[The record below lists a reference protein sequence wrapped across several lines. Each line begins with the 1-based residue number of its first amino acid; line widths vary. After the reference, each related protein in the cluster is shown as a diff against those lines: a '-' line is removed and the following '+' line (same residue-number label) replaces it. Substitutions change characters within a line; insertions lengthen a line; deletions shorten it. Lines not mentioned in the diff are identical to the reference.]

1 LIIDANQ
8 LSNNQ
13 QPTFQQPTTN
23 FPTFQLSNNQ
33 QQTTVNFDYDLVI
46 IGGSVAGVYAAKTAA
61 QLKARVA
68 LVQPL
73 QETGFLQQEV
83 CRFQGQRFSLSSEL
97 SFYDLP
103 VGEPYSPAILAS
115 LGIDVI
121 IGEGQFCPKPRLAF
135 EVKDRLLRS
144 RSYLL
149 APAAIPAI
157 PNYIEGLNRAKVEQL
172 NQEVLA
178 NCIDLNPLKNTDN
191 SPKHLIVIGGIP
203 QGIEIAHSFARIGY
217 LVTIIV
223 SSDRLLTEEDAE
235 AAFLIQCQLEAD
247 GIRLLTNT
255 SVSQIK
261 QINDK
266 IWVQAGDKALEADQV
281 YLATGNQPNLE
292 SLNLDRV
299 GVETVNHD
307 SLYEELILNKKL
319 QTTRFSIYSCSHL
332 SQKYGWTNLAIHEAN
347 IAIKNALFWPIYS
360 IKYHHIPWA
369 IFTYP
374 QFARVGLTEAQA
386 TEKYGKDIQVF
397 RHYFKNIT
405 AAQLSGETTGICKVI
420 TRRNGQL
427 LGVHLVG
434 NRASELIHSWA
445 LAMQNKLKIGAIA
458 SLPHIFPSLSEINS
472 QTAQLWQY
480 HQRIRPWE
488 NLLEGFFNWRR
499 G

>member
-1 LIIDANQ
+1 MRKLLQTVNRHQLANK
-8 LSNNQ
+8 
-13 QPTFQQPTTN
+13 QPTC
-23 FPTFQLSNNQ
+23 

-61 QLKARVA
+61 KLKARVA

-73 QETGFLQQEV
+73 STNSIEQEI
-83 CRFQGQRFSLSSEL
+83 CRFHRQQFSFSPEL

-103 VGEPYSPAILAS
+103 VGEPYSPGILAS

-121 IGEGQFCPKPRLAF
+121 SGEGQFCPKPRLAF
-135 EVKDRLLRS
+135 EVNHRLLRA

-157 PNYIEGLNRAKVEQL
+157 TNYIEGLNRAKAKQL
-172 NQEVLA
+172 NQQFIASFSDFNL
-178 NCIDLNPLKNTDN
+178 
-191 SPKHLIVIGGIP
+191 PKKSDKLSRHLIVIGGSP
-203 QGIEIAHSFARIGY
+203 QGIEVAQSVAKLGG

-223 SSDRLLTEEDAE
+223 NSDRLLTEEDAE

-261 QINDK
+261 RINDK

-299 GVETVNHD
+299 GVETIKHD
-307 SLYEELILNKKL
+307 SLYEELILNQKL
-319 QTTRFSIYSCSHL
+319 QTTRSSIYSCSYL
-332 SQKYGWTNLAIHEAN
+332 SQKYAWTNLAIHEAN
-347 IAIKNALFWPIYS
+347 IAVKNALFLPIYQV
-360 IKYHHIPWA
+360 KYEQIPSA
-369 IFTYP
+369 IFTHP

-386 TEKYGKDIQVF
+386 TEKYGKDILVF
-397 RHYFKNIT
+397 RHYFKNVT
-405 AAQLSGETTGICKVI
+405 AAQMLGETTGICKVI
-420 TRRNGQL
+420 TRRNGEL

-434 NRASELIHSWA
+434 SGAIELIHSWA
-445 LAMQNKLKIGAIA
+445 LAMQNKLKISAIA
-458 SLPHIFPSLSEINS
+458 SWPHIFPSLSEINR
-472 QTAQLWQY
+472 QTAQLWQD
-480 HQRIRPWE
+480 HQWIRPWE
-488 NLLEGFFNWRR
+488 KMLEAFFNWRR

>member
-1 LIIDANQ
+1 M
-8 LSNNQ
+8 
-13 QPTFQQPTTN
+13 
-23 FPTFQLSNNQ
+23 
-33 QQTTVNFDYDLVI
+33 NFDYDLVI

-73 QETGFLQQEV
+73 LETGFLEETRFLQQEI
-83 CRFQGQRFSLSSEL
+83 CRFQQQRFSLSPEL

-103 VGEPYSPAILAS
+103 VGEPYSPGILAS

-149 APAAIPAI
+149 APGSIPAI
-157 PNYIEGLNRAKVEQL
+157 TNYIEGLNRAKAEQF

-178 NCIDLNPLKNTDN
+178 DFIDLNPLKNTDN
-191 SPKHLIVIGGIP
+191 SPKRLIIIGGSP
-203 QGIEIAHSFARIGY
+203 QGIEIAQCFAKIGY
-217 LVTIIV
+217 LVTLIV
-223 SSDRLLTEEDAE
+223 KSDRLLTEEDAE

-261 QINDK
+261 RINDK
-266 IWVQAGDKALEADQV
+266 IWVQAGDKALEADQI
-281 YLATGNQPNLE
+281 YIATGNQPNLE

-299 GVETVNHD
+299 GVETVKHD
-307 SLYEELILNKKL
+307 SLYQELILNKKL
-319 QTTRFSIYSCSHL
+319 QTTRSSIYSCSHL
-332 SQKYGWTNLAIHEAN
+332 AQKYGWKNLAIYEAN
-347 IAIKNALFWPIYS
+347 IAIKNALFLPIHQV
-360 IKYHHIPWA
+360 KYHHIPWA
-369 IFTYP
+369 IFTHP

-386 TEKYGKDIQVF
+386 KESYGKDVLVF
-397 RHYFKNIT
+397 RQYEKNIT

-420 TRRNGQL
+420 TRRNGEL

-434 NRASELIHSWA
+434 NSASELIHTWA
-445 LAMQNKLKIGAIA
+445 LAMQNNLKIGAIA
-458 SLPHIFPSLSEINS
+458 SLPHIFPSFSEINS
-472 QTAQLWQY
+472 QTAQLWRY